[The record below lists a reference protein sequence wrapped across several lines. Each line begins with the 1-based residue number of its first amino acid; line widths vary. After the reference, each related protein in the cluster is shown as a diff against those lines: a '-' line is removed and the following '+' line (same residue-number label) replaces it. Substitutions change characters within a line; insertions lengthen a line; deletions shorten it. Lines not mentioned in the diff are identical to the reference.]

1 MTTEIIE
8 NATLEAIYWWNR
20 DEDYY
25 HKYFSQL
32 DIIYDNKS
40 ALDFFIKKIFDMFL
54 REYSVRR
61 NLAKESKESKTLE
74 IFIIELFEY
83 NFFENVKNGNIKII
97 DEVSE
102 SLKDHG
108 KSTNHRHTKSLL
120 SKVAFLIN
128 PHKFY
133 LYDSL
138 AKQSIWTLIK
148 DDKNIKQIEL
158 ENYECFIEQTNLLRK
173 SISDKGLF
181 QHSRNILDKFKDT
194 KSYNF
199 FSNHND
205 AFEMRIVDKYL
216 WILAQENTHFDN
228 KVYFDLIKISKE

>member
-32 DIIYDNKS
+32 DKIYDDKS

-61 NLAKESKESKTLE
+61 NLAKETETLK
-74 IFIIELFEY
+74 IFIKELFEY

-194 KSYNF
+194 KSYIF
-199 FSNHND
+199 FSNYND

-228 KVYFDLIKISKE
+228 KVYLDLIKISKE